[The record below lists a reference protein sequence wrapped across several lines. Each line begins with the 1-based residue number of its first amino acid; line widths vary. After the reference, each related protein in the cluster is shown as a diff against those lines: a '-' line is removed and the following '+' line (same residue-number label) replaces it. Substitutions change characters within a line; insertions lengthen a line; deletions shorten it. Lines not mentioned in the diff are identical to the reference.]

1 MLIALSLLL
10 ALALTILGLA
20 LSVRGNVPVLAK
32 LQPPPPKTWPKLSI
46 IVPARDE
53 ASGIE
58 AALASKLALA
68 YPDLEVIAVDDRSS
82 DETGAIIDRLA
93 AADPRLRAVHVGELP
108 EGWLGKLHA
117 LHVGLGCAT
126 GEWVL
131 LSDADVHLA
140 PSAMTEVIASAEAEA
155 ADMVAVFPKMH
166 AVTPWIDA
174 ALSSVLLFLNLG
186 GRVWSANDDRA
197 PYGVGVGAFNLV
209 RRRALLTTDALS
221 VLKMEIADDAALGAL
236 IKSKG
241 LRTRF
246 YAGRERVHL
255 VFMDSIGAM
264 ARSADKGGGML
275 GYNLWQAVILALFP
289 VLLFLGL
296 PLVGILLGGAAATL
310 GGATL
315 LVLTLAHA
323 TISVHYAAPLRGAIL
338 WPVGQLL
345 NAAIALRT
353 GVRTFKHQGV
363 YWRGTFYSRQLLEAG
378 RRLDTRRMRII

>member
-1 MLIALSLLL
+1 MLVLLTFVLVL
-10 ALALTILGLA
+10 ALLILGLS
-20 LSVRGNVPVLAK
+20 LRVRRGVPILAE
-32 LQPPPPKTWPKLSI
+32 LHPPAPSAWPKLSI

-53 ASGIE
+53 AGGIE
-58 AALASKLALA
+58 AALRSKLALT
-68 YPDLEVIAVDDRSS
+68 YPDVEVIAVDDRSA

-93 AADPRLRAVHVGELP
+93 AEDPRLTAVHVRELP

-117 LHVGLGCAT
+117 LHQGLERAT

-140 PSAMTEVIASAEAEA
+140 PSAMSEVIAAAEAEA

-166 AVTPWIDA
+166 AVSPWVDS
-174 ALSSVLLFLNLG
+174 ALSSVLLFLSLG

-197 PYGVGVGAFNLV
+197 PIGLGVGAFNLV
-209 RRRALLTTDALS
+209 RRRALVSTDALT

-264 ARSADKGGGML
+264 ARSADKGGGMV
-275 GYNLWQAVILALFP
+275 GYDLWQALLFAPLPALLFVGLP
-289 VLLFLGL
+289 TAGLFLG
-296 PLVGILLGGAAATL
+296 GTHALLGAATL
-310 GGATL
+310 L
-315 LVLTLAHA
+315 ILTVAHVA
-323 TISVHYAAPLRGAIL
+323 ISTHYAAPLQGAIF
-338 WPVGQLL
+338 WPLGQIL
-345 NAAIALRT
+345 NGAIALRT
-353 GVRTFKHQGV
+353 GVRTFRHQGV
-363 YWRGTFYSRQLLEAG
+363 YWRGTFYPRHLLEAG
-378 RRLDTRRMRII
+378 RRLDPRRMRII

>member
-1 MLIALSLLL
+1 MLIVLTLVFGL
-10 ALALTILGLA
+10 ALLILGLA
-20 LSVRGNVPVLAK
+20 LRVPGGVPSLAQ
-32 LQPPPPKTWPKLSI
+32 LHPPTPKAWPKLSI

-53 ASGIE
+53 AGGIE
-58 AALASKLALA
+58 AALRSKLALS
-68 YPDLEVIAVDDRSS
+68 YPDVEVIAVDDRSA
-82 DETGAIIDRLA
+82 DQTGAIIDRLA
-93 AADPRLRAVHVGELP
+93 AEDPRLCAVHLRELP

-117 LHVGLGCAT
+117 LHTGLARAT

-140 PSAMTEVIASAEAEA
+140 PTAMTEVIAAAEAET
-155 ADMVAVFPKMH
+155 ADLVAVFPKMH

-186 GRVWSANDDRA
+186 GRVWSANDDDA
-197 PYGVGVGAFNLV
+197 PIGVGVGAFNLV
-209 RRRALLTTDALS
+209 RRQALVSTDALA

-264 ARSADKGGGML
+264 ARSADKGGGVI
-275 GYNLWQAVILALFP
+275 GYDLWQALIFAPLP
-289 VLLFLGL
+289 VLLFVGL
-296 PLVGILLGGAAATL
+296 PAAGLLMGGAHALLGGAAL
-310 GGATL
+310 F
-315 LVLTLAHA
+315 VLTLAHA
-323 TISVHYAAPLRGAIL
+323 VIARHYAAPLRGALL

-345 NAAIALRT
+345 NGAIALRT

-363 YWRGTFYSRQLLEAG
+363 YWRGTFYPRHLLEAG
-378 RRLDTRRMRII
+378 RRLDPRRMRII